1 MAIAPR
7 SLALASGLALAL
19 TGVAASASAASSH
32 MLQLHST
39 MMASHAM
46 GSAVVA
52 QTSMDDYKVT
62 ITAANLPAATMIRI
76 QDHSVRHVYVAWA
89 SDQMPSRT
97 HMMMGMLAKIPL
109 HTTGNGS
116 YAGTRTVMMS
126 HVAFVFVTAEGSAAV
141 TKPATPYGAVLIS
154 SMTR

>member
-1 MAIAPR
+1 MALATR
-7 SLALASGLALAL
+7 SLTLAGGLALAL
-19 TGVAASASAASSH
+19 TGFAASASAADSH

-39 MMASHAM
+39 MMATHST
-46 GSAVVA
+46 GSATVA

-109 HTTGNGS
+109 HATGNGAYTGS
-116 YAGTRTVMMS
+116 RTVMMK

-141 TKPATPYGAVLIS
+141 SKPATPYGAVLIS
-154 SMTR
+154 GMMR